1 MATPGIGKRLA
12 ALDWP
17 AMARSIDTVGYAR
30 SGPLLTAAECTGL
43 IRLYDDEPR
52 FRRTIEMARHAF
64 GEGQYR
70 YFSRPLPA
78 LVERLRRGLY
88 PHLAPI
94 ANAMM
99 AALGRPYRY
108 PDRLSAFLAHCHDQ
122 GQTRPTPL
130 LLRYEV
136 GGFNCLH
143 RDLYGEVAFPL
154 QATLCLSR
162 LGADYRGG
170 AFLLAEQRPRMQSR
184 AEAIDLEQGEMIV
197 FPTAERPVRGRR
209 GVYAAGMRHGV
220 SRLYQG
226 RRHALGIIFHDA
238 A

>member
-1 MATPGIGKRLA
+1 MATPGIGRRLA

-17 AMARSIDTVGYAR
+17 AMAASIDAVGYAR
-30 SGPLLTAAECTGL
+30 TGPLLTAVECAGL
-43 IRLYDDEPR
+43 VRLYDDDKR

-70 YFSRPLPA
+70 YFARPLPA

-99 AALGRPYRY
+99 AELKRPYRY
-108 PDRLSAFLAHCHDQ
+108 PASLPEFLDHCHAQ
-122 GQTRPTPL
+122 GQQRPTPL
-130 LLRYEV
+130 LLRYRE

-143 RDLYGEVAFPL
+143 RDLYGDVLFPL
-154 QATLCLSR
+154 QATVCLSR
-162 LGADYRGG
+162 PGLDYRGG

-184 AEAIDLEQGEMIV
+184 AEAVDLGQGEMIL
-197 FPTAERPVRGRR
+197 FPTADRPVRGKR
-209 GVYAAGMRHGV
+209 GAYAASMRHGV
-220 SRLYQG
+220 SRLYG
-226 RRHALGIIFHDA
+226 GSRYALGIIFHDA